1 MQKNSIIYTIII
13 FLLLVSNIFLFIQNQ
28 NFKKEINVLN
38 DRIIDLQKEK
48 NTKHEVFL
56 DKIPEGWKEYSD
68 NINKFK
74 IWYPGEVD
82 QINLATS
89 GNNKYNIRMYT
100 SDNNKYS
107 VKSFFLD
114 DPSGMGDIPQTLM
127 NISIYKQDEH
137 LTIDDFVR
145 KNGKNI
151 GLNFWDA
158 YNYLVF
164 ENINND
170 ITASKF
176 EMSNNFVRYFIQKN
190 NVIYV
195 LSLNGQ
201 LYLPEDSE
209 KFRTYFDQMV
219 QSFRFIE

>member
-1 MQKNSIIYTIII
+1 
-13 FLLLVSNIFLFIQNQ
+13 
-28 NFKKEINVLN
+28 
-38 DRIIDLQKEK
+38 
-48 NTKHEVFL
+48 
-56 DKIPEGWKEYSD
+56 
-68 NINKFK
+68 
-74 IWYPGEVD
+74 
-82 QINLATS
+82 
-89 GNNKYNIRMYT
+89 
-100 SDNNKYS
+100 
-107 VKSFFLD
+107 
-114 DPSGMGDIPQTLM
+114 
-127 NISIYKQDEH
+127 QDEH